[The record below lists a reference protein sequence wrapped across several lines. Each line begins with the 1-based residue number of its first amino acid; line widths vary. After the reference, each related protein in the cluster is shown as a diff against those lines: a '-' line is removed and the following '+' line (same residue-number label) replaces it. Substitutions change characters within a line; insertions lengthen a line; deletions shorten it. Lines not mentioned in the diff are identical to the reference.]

1 MKHTLPLLQIPLL
14 AAALL
19 RGLGEFAKL
28 QQWRLRDRMQQ
39 RAPR

>member
-1 MKHTLPLLQIPLL
+1 MKHALHLPLI

-28 QQWRLRDRMQQ
+28 QQWRLRDRF
-39 RAPR
+39 RERTTH

>member
-1 MKHTLPLLQIPLL
+1 MKHALHLPLI

-28 QQWRLRDRMQQ
+28 QHWRWRDRLSQ
-39 RAPR
+39 RMTH